1 MIPFPLTITGESNAS
16 AILREPRGAELRHVL
31 SFGDP
36 LTGEPRGYHEHP
48 ARKLRIEC
56 NDIEREPSSPS
67 SWYVPVSFQQ
77 VAAIVDFVRMC
88 DGPTL
93 IHCQAGV
100 SRSTAAGLLLLAVHL
115 PPDEAVAELRRIRPT
130 AWPNRRIVGFGDE
143 LLGLRGELVAADMRW
158 RTIQDRDGIPGY
170 EAAP

>member
-1 MIPFPLTITGESNAS
+1 MRPRLIITGAS
-16 AILREPRGAELRHVL
+16 TAAAILQEPRGAELRHLL

-36 LTGEPRGYHEHP
+36 LTGEPRGYREHP

-56 NDIEREPSSPS
+56 DDIERDPPGPDPMR
-67 SWYVPVSFQQ
+67 VAITPRQ
-77 VAAIVDFVRMC
+77 VAAIVDFVRGC

-115 PPDEAVAELRRIRPT
+115 PPDEAVAEIRRLRPA
-130 AWPNRRIVGFGDE
+130 AWPNRRIVGLGDE
-143 LLGLRGELVAADMRW
+143 LLGLDGALIAADMRW
-158 RTIQDRDGIPGY
+158 RTIQDRSGIPGY
-170 EAAP
+170 ERVP